1 MKQDITGKRTKI
13 VGVTGG
19 IGSGK
24 SEVLAILNE
33 RFHSQNILADEVA
46 HQLMEPGQKA
56 YKQIIEQFGDGFLS
70 EDGAID
76 RKAFAA
82 FLFQS
87 EEVRKQVN
95 AIVHPLVKEE
105 IRRQAFAST
114 ADLVIVEAALLIEE
128 EYQGDICEE
137 LWYVYTSREKRIQR
151 LIKNR
156 GYSREKCGSIMASQL
171 SDEEFREHCQRV
183 IDNNGDHRDLEQVL
197 DRLMRNVMEERETK
211 LK

>member
-1 MKQDITGKRTKI
+1 MRQDKKRKNI

-33 RFHSQNILADEVA
+33 TFHSQNILADEVA
-46 HQLMEPGQKA
+46 HQLMEPGKKA
-56 YKQIIEQFGDGFLS
+56 YRQIIEQFGDSFLS
-70 EDGAID
+70 ADGTID

-82 FLFQS
+82 FLFQNES
-87 EEVRKQVN
+87 VRKQVN

-105 IRRQAFAST
+105 IRRQAFDSA
-114 ADLVIVEAALLIEE
+114 ADLVVIEAALLIEE

-151 LIKNR
+151 LMQNR
-156 GYSREKCGSIMASQL
+156 GYSREKCESIMASQL
-171 SDEEFREHCQRV
+171 SDEEFRNHCQRV
-183 IDNNGDHRDLEQVL
+183 IDNNGDRRELEQEL
-197 DRLMRNVMEERETK
+197 EKLMRTVMEERETK
-211 LK
+211 LR